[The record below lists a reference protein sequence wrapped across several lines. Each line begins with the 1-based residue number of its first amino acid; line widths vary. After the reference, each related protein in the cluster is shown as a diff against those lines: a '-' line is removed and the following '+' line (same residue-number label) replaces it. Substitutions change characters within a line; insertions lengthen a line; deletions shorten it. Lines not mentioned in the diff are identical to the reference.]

1 MNNYS
6 CSVHGKF
13 ILEDHS
19 RTMKF
24 QKFLLILVV
33 ALPWSGHAAPPAAPV
48 VASTSGRLLA
58 SSCFQCHSSSG
69 FEGIT
74 GESASETIS
83 ELTEM
88 RARRIPEG
96 IMDLVARGLTDAQ
109 IREIAAYLATLPE
122 TKGND

>member
-1 MNNYS
+1 
-6 CSVHGKF
+6 
-13 ILEDHS
+13 
-19 RTMKF
+19 MKF
-24 QKFLLILVV
+24 KMFLLMV
-33 ALPWSGHAAPPAAPV
+33 AVTLPWYGHAGPPAAPV

-83 ELTEM
+83 ELAEM
-88 RARRIPEG
+88 RSRKTPEG

-109 IREIAAYLATLPE
+109 IREIAAYLATIPE
-122 TKGND
+122 TKDAD

>member
-1 MNNYS
+1 
-6 CSVHGKF
+6 
-13 ILEDHS
+13 
-19 RTMKF
+19 MKF
-24 QKFLLILVV
+24 QKFLLVV
-33 ALPWSGHAAPPAAPV
+33 AVAVPWSGHAAPPAAPV
-48 VASTSGRLLA
+48 AASTSGRLLA

-74 GESASETIS
+74 GGSASEIVS
-83 ELTEM
+83 ELAEM
-88 RARRIPEG
+88 RARKIPEG

>member
-1 MNNYS
+1 
-6 CSVHGKF
+6 
-13 ILEDHS
+13 
-19 RTMKF
+19 MKL
-24 QKFLLILVV
+24 QLFLLIVTV
-33 ALPWSGHAAPPAAPV
+33 AVPLSGQAAPPAAPV

-74 GESASETIS
+74 GESASEIVS
-83 ELTEM
+83 ELSEM
-88 RARRIPEG
+88 RARRTPEG

-122 TKGND
+122 TKNED